1 MAVTVKQAATRL
13 EVSQTTVYA
22 LVAAGKL
29 RVAGWGW
36 GRGVIR
42 ISDEQ
47 LAEYLCA
54 AEPRTGPPAPA
65 ARVRSNT
72 CGFPDR
78 LPQVVAALHQMGVM
92 TRRSSWCPGGP
103 SE

>member
-1 MAVTVKQAATRL
+1 VTVTVKQAATRL
-13 EVSQTTVYA
+13 EVSQATVYA

-29 RVAGWGW
+29 RCSRVGL

-65 ARVRSNT
+65 ARVRLKHL
-72 CGFPDR
+72 R
-78 LPQVVAALHQMGVM
+78 L
-92 TRRSSWCPGGP
+92 S
-103 SE
+103 